1 MEYGIQISKKTLKR
15 RLKDVNLARKNKNY
29 DTNLV
34 RQTIEELLDG
44 PETSVG
50 YQSMWQNLMN

>member
-1 MEYGIQISKKTLKR
+1 M
-15 RLKDVNLARKNKNY
+15 NLARKNINY

-44 PETSVG
+44 PESSVG
-50 YQSMWQNLMN
+50 CRSMWQNLTLICIVIPRLIVQKLM